1 MTCGSVWPVGVLS
14 QSVTR
19 GLFPGLCNLVLQV
32 LGVVGLIYDMWLIL
46 TCWCIVPICDMWL
59 ISWSVWSFVTSYW
72 CSLPN
77 LWHVALCDL
86 LVYFPNPWPVQD
98 LMVYLVKYMTCGS
111 LWTCFYN
118 HTKVWRVTC
127 CDFVFYSYICW
138 THGSLWA
145 LGVYLKQYKIGLF
158 FFKTMLSSQVVQSGV
173 QSPRRTSPLHVISPD
188 SNTYKTPP
196 IT

>member
-1 MTCGSVWPVGVLS
+1 MTRGSVWPVGVLS

-32 LGVVGLIYDMWLIL
+32 VGVVGLIYDMWLIV
-46 TCWCIVPICDMWL
+46 TCRCIVPICDMWL

-111 LWTCFYN
+111 LWTCFIIIQKYDEWLAVTLCFI
-118 HTKVWRVTC
+118 HTYVGHMAHC
-127 CDFVFYSYICW
+127 E
-138 THGSLWA
+138 L
-145 LGVYLKQYKIGLF
+145 
-158 FFKTMLSSQVVQSGV
+158 
-173 QSPRRTSPLHVISPD
+173 
-188 SNTYKTPP
+188 
-196 IT
+196 